1 MVEPL
6 NAIRYMSYIRSQWRW
21 IAGSALAAVIFAVG
35 GSLLLP
41 KEYTAKARIFIEPP
55 AGLDPRSAM
64 AVSPVYLEALKTY
77 EEFASSDSLF
87 LDAVNRFHL
96 RARFGARPI
105 ETLKRRIL
113 KVEVVRNTRILEISA
128 TLPDASAAHEL
139 ARFLAEATVALNQA
153 AVLDND
159 RELTDSLEQ
168 QKHEAKARV
177 EAVERSWAEVVS
189 NEPTDDLK
197 AAIESAAD
205 ERERVQESLHDV
217 ELELA
222 DDANRLPQ
230 ASDAQAAEIR
240 KEQVGASARMKELRR
255 QLEEIEARNAGR
267 ERLLGER
274 SARRSRLEAER
285 KAAQTALVAV
295 DERLGQMRGDIG
307 YRGERLKI
315 IDPGVVP
322 ERPSSPNVPL
332 NAAAALL
339 LGLLLPT
346 VYLLLAV
353 TYEDQKLSAR
363 RSLSYSRSL

>member
-1 MVEPL
+1 MAEPL
-6 NAIRYMSYIRSQWRW
+6 NVVRYMSYIQEHWRW
-21 IAGSALAAVIFAVG
+21 IAGSALTAVVLAVG

-41 KEYTAKARIFIEPP
+41 REYTAKARIFIEPP
-55 AGLDPRSAM
+55 AGSDPRSAM

-87 LDAVNRFHL
+87 LDAISRFHL

-105 ETLKRRIL
+105 ETLKHHIL
-113 KVEVVRNTRILEISA
+113 KVEVVRNTRILEIAA
-128 TLPDASAAHEL
+128 TLPDPDAAHQL
-139 ARFLAEATVALNQA
+139 ARFLAESTVALNQA
-153 AVLDND
+153 AVLDSN

-168 QKHEAKARV
+168 QKREAKARV
-177 EAVERSWAEVVS
+177 DAAEGSWAEIVA
-189 NEPTDDLK
+189 NEPIDDLK

-205 ERERVQESLHDV
+205 ERQKLQELVHDV

-222 DDANRLPQ
+222 DDANRLSQ
-230 ASDAQAAEIR
+230 ASGSQAAEIR
-240 KEQVGASARMKELRR
+240 KDQAEASVRLKELHK
-255 QLEEIEARNAGR
+255 QLDEIEVRNSGR

-274 SARRSRLEAER
+274 SARRNRLDSER
-285 KAAQTALVAV
+285 KAAEAALVAS
-295 DERLGQMRGDIG
+295 DERLAQVRGDIG

-322 ERPSSPNVPL
+322 ERPSSPNLPL

-346 VYLLLAV
+346 GYLLLAL
-353 TYEDQKLSAR
+353 TYEDQKLHTR
-363 RSLSYSRSL
+363 RSMSYSRGL